1 MSGADGHV
9 LLGAPLPAVRR
20 ALKLQHA
27 DAIFGLAGKRRVRLF
42 ADALDAAAL
51 TVRISRAR
59 VLAFAESETTTV
71 IAVWRAG
78 KQKFE
83 ASLPRV
89 LRTPAELREGT
100 ALGARLAAALETEA
114 RGVLKAGTA
123 SLDLAAGIAGV
134 GGAELRG
141 LSHAEL
147 LRRAEAIAALPS
159 AQRAEVPLAALLG
172 LRHLVPDGSELPLL
186 PLWAE
191 EGKKLVA
198 RSINS
203 ARELLERFEELD
215 ADSLSP
221 NQRVELEQIASG
233 ALPFPVTP
241 EELIQLRAVARTLL
255 GG

>member
-1 MSGADGHV
+1 MSAAGLV
-9 LLGAPLPAVRR
+9 LLGAPVPAVRR

-27 DAIFGLAGKRRVRLF
+27 DAIFGPAGKRRVRLF
-42 ADALDAAAL
+42 AATLDLAAL

-59 VLAFAESETTTV
+59 LLVFTESEATTV

-78 KQKFE
+78 KQKLE
-83 ASLPRV
+83 AQLPRV
-89 LRTPAELREGT
+89 LRTSAELREGT
-100 ALGARLAAALETEA
+100 ALSARLAGALEGEA

-141 LSHAEL
+141 LNHAEL
-147 LRRAEAIAALPS
+147 LRQAEAIAALTPS
-159 AQRAEVPLAALLG
+159 QRAGAPLTQLLG
-172 LRHLVPDGSELPLL
+172 LRRILPDGSESPLL

-191 EGKKLVA
+191 EGKKIVA

-203 ARELLERFEELD
+203 AAELLERLEDLD

-221 NQRVELEQIASG
+221 NQRLELQQLATG
-233 ALPFPVTP
+233 ALPFPATP
-241 EELIQLRAVARTLL
+241 EERAQIHARALTLL
-255 GG
+255 SS